1 MKIKPYP
8 TLFIGVLAVSFASIF
23 IRFAS
28 APPVVIATYRLLIAS
43 LVLAPFAVRRL
54 PANFKISRHDAF
66 LTALSSLF
74 LALHFALWITSLSLT
89 SITSSVI
96 LVTSHPPFVALLSF
110 LFWHEKLSKVAIFG
124 ITVSFAGVILVNY
137 GDFSINSQ
145 AFAGNAMALL
155 ASFAVVGYLLI
166 GRQMRAKIDALTY
179 LTLVY
184 SLSGVVLL
192 IVSLVMGY
200 PLTGFSPFSY
210 LMLLLLGLV
219 PQLIGHS
226 FINVAVRS
234 LPATVV
240 SVAILGEPIGA
251 TLLGIIFLREVP
263 TALEI
268 IGGVFIISGIYLVS
282 RESGKR

>member
-1 MKIKPYP
+1 MKLKPYL
-8 TLFIGVLAVSFASIF
+8 TLITGVLAVSFASIF

-43 LVLAPFAVRRL
+43 LVLAPFAIRRL
-54 PANFKISRHDAF
+54 PGDFKLSRHDF
-66 LTALSSLF
+66 VLIALSSLF

-89 SITSSVI
+89 SIASSVI
-96 LVTSHPPFVALLSF
+96 LVTLLSF
-110 LFWHEKLSKVAIFG
+110 LFWHEKLSKIAIFG
-124 ITVSFAGVILVNY
+124 IVASFTGVFLVNY
-137 GDFSINSQ
+137 GDFAIGSQ
-145 AFAGNAMALL
+145 ALAGNLMALL

-166 GRQMRAKIDALTY
+166 GRQMRTRIDALTY

-184 SLSGVVLL
+184 SCSGLILL
-192 IVSLVMGY
+192 AVSLLKGY
-200 PLTGFSPFSY
+200 PLTGYSSFTY

-226 FINVAVRS
+226 FINVAVWS

-251 TLLGIIFLREVP
+251 TLLGIIFLRELP
-263 TALEI
+263 DPLEI
-268 IGGVFIISGIYLVS
+268 LGGVFIISGIYLVS
-282 RESGKR
+282 RESGKRGER